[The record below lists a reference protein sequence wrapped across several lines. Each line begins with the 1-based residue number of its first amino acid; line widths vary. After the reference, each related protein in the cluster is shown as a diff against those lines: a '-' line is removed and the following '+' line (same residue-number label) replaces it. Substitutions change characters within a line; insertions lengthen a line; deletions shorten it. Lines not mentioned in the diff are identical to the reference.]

1 MDIFLDDLITLR
13 EVSDAYWK
21 LEFRFI
27 GKFLLDPG
35 GFVCITLE
43 IVRKIPFPLHQAGY
57 QDAELKFRIEYQI
70 VSK

>member
-1 MDIFLDDLITLR
+1 MDIFRDDLITLR

-35 GFVCITLE
+35 GFVCPALK
-43 IVRKIPFPLHQAGY
+43 IVRNQAGY
-57 QDAELKFRIEYQI
+57 HDAELKFRIKYQI